1 MKRISSIV
9 IIVFLVIS
17 CKPKAYL
24 SEGKA
29 KNDLE
34 TTTIIQNHYNTKNDF
49 ETLYIKSSARYEDDK
64 QSQSV
69 TAEIRIKKNE
79 KILVSIRFLGITMA
93 KALITPKE
101 VKYYEKINGT
111 FFEGDYQSLSE
122 WLGTD
127 LDFQKVQNM
136 LLGQPFDDMKNG
148 VFSNEIVD
156 KLHKLSSKN
165 AKMEKSFY
173 FESERFLLKKQEI
186 TQFDKERMMIVSYPK
201 FEEFSGLILPSNL
214 NIFASQ
220 NKGRTTIDIDYKSV
234 TKNEEM
240 SFPYS
245 VPEGYD
251 QIFINQNN

>member
-1 MKRISSIV
+1 MI
-9 IIVFLVIS
+9 FLVAS

-24 SEGKA
+24 TEGKA

-34 TTTIIQNHYNTKNDF
+34 TSTIIQNHYDTKNEF
-49 ETLYIKSSARYEDDK
+49 ETLYIKSSARYEDDN

-136 LLGQPFDDMKNG
+136 LLGQPFEEMNKG
-148 VFSNEIVD
+148 VYSNEIID
-156 KLHKLSSKN
+156 KFHKLSSKT

-186 TQFDKERMMIVSYPK
+186 TQIDKERMIIVSYPK

-220 NKGRTTIDIDYKSV
+220 KKGRTTIDIDYKTV

-245 VPEGYD
+245 VPDGYE